1 MATHTIEGVTP
12 EVLDKGLGE
21 LKSSGFTVDG
31 NRVSG
36 MGVEATFE
44 LAVGVLT
51 VHVEKAPPL
60 PWQHGGDATAVI
72 FQLEKLAK
80 SCQAIAGHAL

>member
-21 LKSSGFTVDG
+21 LKGSGFTVDG

-44 LAVGVLT
+44 LAAGVLT
-51 VHVEKAPPL
+51 VNVEKSPPYL
-60 PWQHGGDATAVI
+60 GSMVET
-72 FQLEKLAK
+72 QLR
-80 SCQAIAGHAL
+80 SFFS

>member
-12 EVLDKGLGE
+12 EVLEKGLGE
-21 LKSSGFTVDG
+21 LRSAGFTDG

-44 LAVGVLT
+44 LADGVLT
-51 VHVEKAPPL
+51 VNVEKSPAYL
-60 PWQHGGDATAVI
+60 GSMVET
-72 FQLEKLAK
+72 QLR
-80 SCQAIAGHAL
+80 SFFS